1 MKRAIGRGVLLIWTA
16 GLIACGPH
24 PNTLTFLDHQNAGD
38 KAFIRGDYAEADN
51 HYRLALAE
59 AEKGGKKTPL
69 VQVAL
74 ASLGTNYLAW
84 GKYDQAESAYKRQVA
99 VAEKVYGPDSS
110 GMLSPLLDI
119 TWLFLKQNRVLEAE
133 ACNQRAQGII
143 SKLKEGERKEAVA
156 EIEGQRRRIE
166 QIKNQS
172 SMKPQRF

>member
-1 MKRAIGRGVLLIWTA
+1 MKRAIGRSILLLWTA
-16 GLIACGPH
+16 GLIACGAH
-24 PNTLTFLDHQNAGD
+24 PNTLAFLDHQNAGD

-84 GKYDQAESAYKRQVA
+84 GKYDEAESAYKRQVA

-133 ACNQRAQGII
+133 ACNQRALAIV
-143 SKLKEGERKEAVA
+143 SKLKQGEHKEAAAV
-156 EIEGQRRRIE
+156 IEGQRELIE
-166 QIKNQS
+166 QSKNQS
-172 SMKPQRF
+172 SRNP